1 MANGLKPFKEPNT
14 CECFLEARILQT
26 SKEPLYPLEIET
38 EGYKEVLASCEV

>member
-1 MANGLKPFKEPNT
+1 MAFNLLRNPT
-14 CECFLEARILQT
+14 LVSVFLEARILQT